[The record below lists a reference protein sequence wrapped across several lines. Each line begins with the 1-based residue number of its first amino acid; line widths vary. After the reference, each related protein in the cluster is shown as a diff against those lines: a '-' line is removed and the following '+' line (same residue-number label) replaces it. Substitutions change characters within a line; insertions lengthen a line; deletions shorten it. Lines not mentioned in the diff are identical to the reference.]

1 MLATRTQ
8 EGIYPF
14 AGIPWYST
22 VFGRDGIITAMM
34 ALWID
39 PNFGKGVLRF
49 LAATQAKDVDPAADA
64 QPGKVLHE
72 TRRGEMAMLG
82 EVPFR
87 HYYGTIDGTPL
98 FVMLAAQYHEVT
110 GDLDTIRAIWPQ
122 LKLALDWIDQY
133 GDRDGDGFV
142 EYARETEQGLA
153 NQGWKDSHDSIFHAD
168 GAMAKGPIALCEVQG
183 YVYAAKRGAARLA
196 SLLGEDDLSVRLT
209 GQANTLRENFDKAF
223 WCEEI
228 GTYALAL
235 DGAKRQCA
243 VRSSN
248 TGHALFTDI
257 ALPERAP
264 QVAAQLLSNDGFNG
278 WGIRT
283 IAKGEARY
291 NPMSYHNGSIWPH
304 DNAICVL
311 GLARYGL
318 KEEAARV
325 FEGMFDTS
333 LYYDQKRL
341 PELFCGF
348 MRRRQR
354 GPVSYPVACSPQAWA
369 AAAPSPSWR
378 PASGSKSTT
387 PATASAS
394 ATRSCR
400 AFSRRWSCSTS
411 SSATRGPISACTA
424 TAATSRWR

>member
-1 MLATRTQ
+1 
-8 EGIYPF
+8 
-14 AGIPWYST
+14 
-22 VFGRDGIITAMM
+22 
-34 ALWID
+34 
-39 PNFGKGVLRF
+39 
-49 LAATQAKDVDPAADA
+49 
-64 QPGKVLHE
+64 
-72 TRRGEMAMLG
+72 
-82 EVPFR
+82 
-87 HYYGTIDGTPL
+87 
-98 FVMLAAQYHEVT
+98 
-110 GDLDTIRAIWPQ
+110 
-122 LKLALDWIDQY
+122 
-133 GDRDGDGFV
+133 
-142 EYARETEQGLA
+142 
-153 NQGWKDSHDSIFHAD
+153 
-168 GAMAKGPIALCEVQG
+168 MAKGPIALCEVQG

-196 SLLGEDDLSVRLT
+196 SLLGEDDLSVRLSAA
-209 GQANTLRENFDKAF
+209 ANTLRENFDKAF

-264 QVAAQLLSNDGFNG
+264 KVAAQLLSNDGFNG

-304 DNAICVL
+304 DNAICAL

-318 KEEAARV
+318 KDEAAQV

-369 AAAPSPSWR
+369 SATPFSLIEASLGLELDPRHHEVRLRDPGLPSFFDEVTLR
-378 PASGSKSTT
+378 NLRLGG
-387 PATASAS
+387 ASADIRVRRHRDDVS
-394 ATRSCR
+394 LEILRKSGTRLQVSIVS
-400 AFSRRWSCSTS
+400 SR
-411 SSATRGPISACTA
+411 
-424 TAATSRWR
+424 

>member
-1 MLATRTQ
+1 MLAHAYYQRT
-8 EGIYPF
+8 
-14 AGIPWYST
+14 AD
-22 VFGRDGIITAMM
+22 RDLIDR
-34 ALWID
+34 LW
-39 PNFGKGVLRF
+39 PHVV
-49 LAATQAKDVDPAADA
+49 A
-64 QPGKVLHE
+64 
-72 TRRGEMAMLG
+72 
-82 EVPFR
+82 
-87 HYYGTIDGTPL
+87 
-98 FVMLAAQYHEVT
+98 
-110 GDLDTIRAIWPQ
+110 
-122 LKLALDWIDQY
+122 ALDWIEREADP
-133 GDRDGDGFV
+133 DGFIA
-142 EYARETEQGLA
+142 YARHSDSGLVQ
-153 NQGWKDSHDSIFHAD
+153 QGWKDSYDSIFHAD
-168 GAMAKGPIALCEVQG
+168 GRLAEPPIATCEIQG
-183 YVYAAKRGAARLA
+183 YVYAAKRLAARA
-196 SLLGEDDLSVRLT
+196 AYRLGKRVR
-209 GQANTLRENFDKAF
+209 GQALDAQADALAERFEKAF

-257 ALPERAP
+257 ALPKRAAH
-264 QVAAQLLSNDGFNG
+264 VAAQLLSNDGFNG

-304 DNAICVL
+304 DNAICAL

-318 KEEAARV
+318 KEEAALV

-369 AAAPSPSWR
+369 AAAPFAFLAACLGLEIDQARNRIRFRNPILPRFLDAVELFNLKLGDSRADIRLHRHGNDVTVSV
-378 PASGSKSTT
+378 
-387 PATASAS
+387 
-394 ATRSCR
+394 TRR
-400 AFSRRWSCSTS
+400 VGDVQIAMLK
-411 SSATRGPISACTA
+411 
-424 TAATSRWR
+424 

>member
-1 MLATRTQ
+1 
-8 EGIYPF
+8 
-14 AGIPWYST
+14 
-22 VFGRDGIITAMM
+22 
-34 ALWID
+34 
-39 PNFGKGVLRF
+39 
-49 LAATQAKDVDPAADA
+49 
-64 QPGKVLHE
+64 
-72 TRRGEMAMLG
+72 
-82 EVPFR
+82 
-87 HYYGTIDGTPL
+87 
-98 FVMLAAQYHEVT
+98 VT

-122 LKLALDWIDQY
+122 LKLALEWIDTY

-196 SLLGEDDLSVRLT
+196 SMLGEDDLSVRLSAA
-209 GQANTLRENFDKAF
+209 ANTLRENFDKAF

-257 ALPERAP
+257 ALPKRAAG
-264 QVAAQLLSNDGFNG
+264 VAAQLLSNDGFNG

-304 DNAICVL
+304 DNAICAL

-318 KEEAARV
+318 KEEAALV

-369 AAAPSPSWR
+369 AAAPFAFLAACLGLEIDQARNRIRFRNPILPRFLDAVELFNLKLGDSRADIRLHRHGNDVTVSV
-378 PASGSKSTT
+378 
-387 PATASAS
+387 
-394 ATRSCR
+394 TRR
-400 AFSRRWSCSTS
+400 VGDVQIAMLK
-411 SSATRGPISACTA
+411 
-424 TAATSRWR
+424 